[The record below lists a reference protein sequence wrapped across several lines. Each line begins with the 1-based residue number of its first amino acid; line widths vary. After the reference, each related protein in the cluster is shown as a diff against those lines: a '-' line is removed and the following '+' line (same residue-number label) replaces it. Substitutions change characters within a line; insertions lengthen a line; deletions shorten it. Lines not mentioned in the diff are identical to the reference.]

1 MVKVSL
7 KGMWAHKRRLF
18 GTIFAVVLGVAFLAG
33 TLVLGDTMRA
43 GFDDIFTE
51 ANEGTDA
58 IVRNETEIGEEM
70 TTQRGYVDADLATTI
85 RDIDGVAAA
94 EPAIQGFAQIIDKD
108 GDPIGGNGPPTLA
121 GSWIDDPTFN
131 PWAISEGRA
140 PEASGEVV
148 IDQRTADD
156 EDFAVGDPVTVNT
169 PTPVDATIVGFATFG
184 ELDSLAGAT
193 FTAFTYEDAQ
203 QLFVPDP
210 SKASSI
216 LVAAAPGV
224 SQEQLV
230 ADLDPVLPDGVEALS
245 GTAQTAEDNEDIN
258 DDFIGFFETFLLVF
272 AGIALLV
279 ATFSIYNTFS
289 IIIAQ
294 RTRESALL
302 RAIGASRRQILTA
315 IGLEAVMIGIVAS
328 IVGLLSGIALAAGL
342 QTLFDALGF
351 AGPDAP
357 LSVKAGT
364 VVWSFAVGMLVTL
377 TATMFPA
384 IRGSRVPPLAAL
396 RDVSLDRTHTSKVR
410 MVLGALFT
418 IAGVVL
424 VVTTALGDGEIEVAG
439 LGAVLTIV
447 GVVVLGP
454 VVARPAAFILGSPL
468 PRFRKITGALAREN
482 AMRNPRRTAATA
494 SALMVGVGVVT
505 LFTVLAASVKVAID
519 DTVSDQ
525 FGGDLVIAD
534 QNFSGAGLSPQLATD
549 VEELPEV
556 ESAVGLGLAAAE
568 IDGKTP
574 DITTADPAKL
584 DEQLDIGVIE
594 GSLQDMTD
602 TQLAVSEEFAEGNGW
617 VVGDT
622 TDVHFVGDDTTEQFT
637 IGAIYDSTELVDD
650 VTMPT
655 AAWSAHT
662 AQPFDIVV
670 MIELADGVSLEEGK
684 AAVTPIAD
692 AYAAPDVQ
700 DRDEYV
706 DSVAG
711 QIDMFLAVVYVLLF
725 LAIIIALMGIANT
738 LSLSVYE
745 RTRELGLLRAVGQSR
760 KQLRAMVRWES
771 VVIAVFGT
779 VGGIMIGLFLGW
791 GLLEVTSASEDI
803 PAPYTVPFG
812 QLLAVLIVGGLVGIL
827 AGWMP
832 ARRAAKLDILDAIAT
847 E

>member
-18 GTIFAVVLGVAFLAG
+18 GTIFAVVLGVAFLSG

-230 ADLDPVLPDGVEALS
+230 ADLDPVLPDGVEALT

-294 RTRESALL
+294 RTRESALAPGDRRVAPPDPDRH
-302 RAIGASRRQILTA
+302 RARSR
-315 IGLEAVMIGIVAS
+315 
-328 IVGLLSGIALAAGL
+328 
-342 QTLFDALGF
+342 D
-351 AGPDAP
+351 
-357 LSVKAGT
+357 
-364 VVWSFAVGMLVTL
+364 
-377 TATMFPA
+377 
-384 IRGSRVPPLAAL
+384 
-396 RDVSLDRTHTSKVR
+396 DRHHR
-410 MVLGALFT
+410 
-418 IAGVVL
+418 IDRR
-424 VVTTALGDGEIEVAG
+424 TALGHRARGRVASTVRRAGVRGAGRTIERQG
-439 LGAVLTIV
+439 RNRR
-447 GVVVLGP
+447 VVVRSRDARHAHRDHVPGDP
-454 VVARPAAFILGSPL
+454 RVARPAA
-468 PRFRKITGALAREN
+468 RGAAR
-482 AMRNPRRTAATA
+482 R
-494 SALMVGVGVVT
+494 VT
-505 LFTVLAASVKVAID
+505 R
-519 DTVSDQ
+519 
-525 FGGDLVIAD
+525 
-534 QNFSGAGLSPQLATD
+534 PH
-549 VEELPEV
+549 PH
-556 ESAVGLGLAAAE
+556 
-568 IDGKTP
+568 
-574 DITTADPAKL
+574 
-584 DEQLDIGVIE
+584 IE
-594 GSLQDMTD
+594 G
-602 TQLAVSEEFAEGNGW
+602 
-617 VVGDT
+617 
-622 TDVHFVGDDTTEQFT
+622 
-637 IGAIYDSTELVDD
+637 
-650 VTMPT
+650 
-655 AAWSAHT
+655 
-662 AQPFDIVV
+662 
-670 MIELADGVSLEEGK
+670 ADGVGRALHHRRRR
-684 AAVTPIAD
+684 P
-692 AYAAPDVQ
+692 
-700 DRDEYV
+700 RRH
-706 DSVAG
+706 DS
-711 QIDMFLAVVYVLLF
+711 
-725 LAIIIALMGIANT
+725 
-738 LSLSVYE
+738 
-745 RTRELGLLRAVGQSR
+745 
-760 KQLRAMVRWES
+760 
-771 VVIAVFGT
+771 
-779 VGGIMIGLFLGW
+779 
-791 GLLEVTSASEDI
+791 
-803 PAPYTVPFG
+803 
-812 QLLAVLIVGGLVGIL
+812 
-827 AGWMP
+827 
-832 ARRAAKLDILDAIAT
+832 ARRR
-847 E
+847 